1 MYMRVWQSA
10 YNQCMHNA
18 CRETERR
25 LEILL
30 FVFTNSKIAVGFLT
44 HTDGKSSPGGKRK
57 KGDDRE
63 VSS

>member
-1 MYMRVWQSA
+1 MYG
-10 YNQCMHNA
+10 
-18 CRETERR
+18 EKTERR
-25 LEILL
+25 SEIML
-30 FVFTNSKIAVGFLT
+30 FDFKKSKTAVCFLT